1 MLGWAQN
8 NTFRHVNVDI
18 PLEARE
24 DPEKVRRVVGTDV
37 CHVLFGQ

>member
-8 NTFRHVNVDI
+8 NSFRHVNIDI

-24 DPEKVRRVVGTDV
+24 DTEVRRVVGTDV
-37 CHVLFGQ
+37 CHVLLGQ